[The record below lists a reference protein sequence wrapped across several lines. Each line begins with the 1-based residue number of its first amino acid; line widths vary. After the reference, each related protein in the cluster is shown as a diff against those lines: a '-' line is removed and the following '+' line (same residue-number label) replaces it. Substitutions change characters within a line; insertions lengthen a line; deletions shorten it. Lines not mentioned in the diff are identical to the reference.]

1 MKKLYKISIFFT
13 ILLIAG
19 IYNSKDLINDYKR
32 SVHLEN
38 LNNSPV
44 KQTYK
49 LSKTERKKINLPPNQ
64 YQEKMWELSMNP
76 MTGKPDIDDLFEI
89 QYKLKESNEVDVRAF
104 TVPGES
110 EEMKWVSRGPYNV
123 GGRTKGLMFDPNDE
137 SDETVFAGGVSG
149 GLFKNTNISN
159 ENSEWVHITSGIPDN
174 IPVSSIVYDPND
186 LKTFYVGTGESYTGA
201 EALGNGLWKSSDGG
215 ITWNNVFGGKSKTQK
230 VYRSKGNFVKVT
242 NRDLGPYSYISAAF
256 GPSLTSDA
264 ITGDLILANDNDD
277 TGDTSDGIGGSKH
290 DACQALV
297 NGSEIK
303 DNIAFIERGDCSFIS
318 KVQKAQDVGALAVI
332 VVNRNDGSQEN
343 WTSGPITMGGTD
355 GAQNIKIPSVMISAS
370 YANQLKNAINQGK
383 VTVSLELE
391 YLVSAGRTVS
401 PGVFYINDVVVR
413 DNDGESE
420 VIIAAGVS
428 SHRDDGNHLF
438 GADDYGIWKST
449 DAAESWDK
457 IPFQIDG
464 SVYSYQPMDLE
475 IAPDNKLWVSTTRNH
490 RGSGG
495 GSILVANA
503 DISAFELKHTITYND
518 GADRARRTELE
529 VASNGDIYAL
539 AAENPVTII
548 KSTNE
553 FASQPVALTLPD
565 DDDTN
570 IDANDFTR
578 GQSFYD
584 LLIESD
590 PENPQTIYA
599 GGIDLFKST
608 SGGENA
614 SANPWNQFTH
624 WYSGFGHVYT
634 HADQHNMVFGN
645 YDSSK
650 KVFGNDGGVYY
661 SKSNGSGEEISSRN
675 SNFVTTQFY
684 TIGVAPSE
692 MFKDL
697 DKQIQGNDLSDWR
710 RKTKRVTGMSDVF
723 LSGAQDNGTQFQSD
737 RENKITTSIDVSGGD
752 GAASMFS
759 QNIEKPYFITNYVY
773 NNYVE
778 AYDFASEDFYQIRS
792 EGGSNGDFINVQALD
807 SNFGIIYSNYTGSNF
822 QIISYYGW
830 DNFAEDDKNSDAPSR
845 ILSNSQITSNV
856 SALTVSPH
864 TTNSS
869 TLMVGLEDGSVLKV
883 ENANSSNPTY
893 TNLTGRDFLGS
904 VSDIEFG
911 LTENE
916 IFVTFHNYSVVNIFY
931 SKDGGKT
938 WENKE
943 GDEDNGGLPNLPV
956 RSILQNPIVL
966 SEVIVGTDLGVW
978 YTKNFFDS
986 SPTWNSAFNGMSDVR
1001 VTDLDM
1007 RDDYKVFA
1015 STYGRGV
1022 FSSYFSSDGPLL
1034 QLSIPEPSLKINQGE
1049 TGSFSVKLRVFSNYD
1064 FETTFSVD
1072 GLPLD
1077 TELNYD
1083 PSNPIVINN
1092 DGELTFNLTISD
1104 TAEAKIYP
1112 LIINATAPGQTI
1124 ESVGIELEILSND
1137 YDNDGIKNSEDNC
1150 ENTANPDQK
1159 DFDGDGIGDVCDPN
1173 PIANDTFT
1181 LFYTDEVCRS
1191 SNNGVI
1197 DLTIKGDWGE
1207 YPFTI
1212 DVSSNVSGFSFD
1224 PVKIEGSN
1232 WNLSGL
1238 EAGVYEVC
1246 LTNELFSNFKQC
1258 FNVNIQEPIDLSV
1271 LAGINRDNRQ
1281 INLNLKGSSSYNIL
1295 FNGLNFK
1302 TSSSELNLDLKPG
1315 INTIKVSTNLE
1326 CQGVFEETIFI
1337 SEEILLSPNP
1347 ANNQSKLWV
1356 GGNDNDINMT
1366 LFDVTGRIIWTKED
1380 KVPYTRSLNVPFTDI
1395 KSGIYILQVES
1406 ETVNKSIK
1414 VIKE

>member
-1 MKKLYKISIFFT
+1 M
-13 ILLIAG
+13 
-19 IYNSKDLINDYKR
+19 YNSKDLINDYKR
-32 SVHLEN
+32 SVHLKN

-149 GLFKNTNISN
+149 GLFKNSNISN
-159 ENSEWVHITSGIPDN
+159 VNSEWVHITSGIPDN

-242 NRDLGPYSYISAAF
+242 NRDLGPYSYIGAAF

-264 ITGDLILANDNDD
+264 VTGDLILANDNDD
-277 TGDTSDGIGGSKH
+277 TGDVSDGIGGSIY
-290 DACQALV
+290 DACQSLI

-318 KVQKAQDVGALAVI
+318 KVQKAQDAGAIAVI
-332 VVNRNDGSQEN
+332 VVNRDDGSQTN
-343 WTSGPITMGGTD
+343 WSSGPITMGGTD
-355 GAQNIKIPSVMISAS
+355 GAENIKIPSVMISATYS
-370 YANQLKNAINQGK
+370 NQLKNALNQGK
-383 VTVSLELE
+383 VTVSMALE
-391 YLVSAGRTVS
+391 YLANEGRTVS
-401 PGVFYINDVVVR
+401 PGIFYINDVVVR
-413 DNDGESE
+413 DNDGNSE

-428 SHRDDGNHLF
+428 THRDDGNHLF
-438 GADDYGIWKST
+438 GVDDYGIWKST
-449 DAAESWDK
+449 DKGVSWDK

-464 SVYSYQPMDLE
+464 GVYSYQPMDLE

-490 RGSGG
+490 KGSGG
-495 GSILVANA
+495 GSILVANS
-503 DISAFELKHTITYND
+503 DISAFELKHTILYNE
-518 GADRARRTELE
+518 ADQARRTELE
-529 VASNGDIYAL
+529 IASNGDIYAL
-539 AAENPVTII
+539 ASENPVTIV

-570 IDANDFTR
+570 IDADDFTR

-584 LLIESD
+584 LLIDSD
-590 PENPQTIYA
+590 PKNPQTIYA

-608 SGGENA
+608 TAGENA
-614 SANPWNQFTH
+614 SANPWDQFTH
-624 WYSGFGHVYT
+624 WYNGFGHVYA
-634 HADQHNMVFGN
+634 HADQHNMAFGN

-661 SKSNGSGEEISSRN
+661 SKSNGSSEEISSRN

-684 TIGVAPSE
+684 TIGVAPYE

-710 RKTKRVTGMSDVF
+710 RKTKRVSGLTDVF
-723 LSGAQDNGTQFQSD
+723 ISGAQDNGTQFQSD
-737 RENKITTSIDVSGGD
+737 REDKITTSIDVSGGD

-759 QNIEKPYFITNYVY
+759 QNINKPYFITNYVY

-778 AYDFASEDFYQIRS
+778 AYDFLTGDFYQIRD
-792 EGGSNGDFINVQALD
+792 EDGSNGDFINVQALD

-822 QIISYYGW
+822 QIIAYYDW
-830 DNFAEDDKNSDAPSR
+830 DNFAESDKNIDAPSR
-845 ILSNSQITSNV
+845 ILSNPLLTSNI

-864 TTNSS
+864 TTESS
-869 TLMVGLEDGSVLKV
+869 TLMIGLEDGSVIKA
-883 ENANSSNPTY
+883 ENANSSNPTF

-916 IFVTFHNYSVVNIFY
+916 IFVTFHNYSVINIFY

-943 GDEDNGGLPNLPV
+943 GDEENGGLPNLPV

-966 SEVIVGTDLGVW
+966 SEVIIGTDLGVW

-1034 QLSIPEPSLKINQGE
+1034 QLSVVEPSVKIPQGGNGAFK
-1049 TGSFSVKLRVFSNYD
+1049 TKFRVFSNYD
-1064 FETTFSVD
+1064 YETTFSLQ
-1072 GLPLD
+1072 GLPEN
-1077 TELNYD
+1077 TELSYD
-1083 PSNPIVINN
+1083 PSNPIQINA
-1092 DGELTFNLTISD
+1092 DGEITFNLIIPEST
-1104 TAEAKIYP
+1104 EAKTYP
-1112 LIINATAPGQTI
+1112 ITVNATAKGQTI
-1124 ESVGIELEILSND
+1124 ESAGISLEILSND
-1137 YDNDGIKNSEDNC
+1137 YDNDGIKNSTDNC
-1150 ENTANPDQK
+1150 ENFANPDQK

-1173 PIANDTFT
+1173 PIPNDTFT

-1191 SNNGVI
+1191 SNDGVI

-1207 YPFTI
+1207 YPFTV
-1212 DVSSNVSGFSFD
+1212 DVNSNVSGFSFD
-1224 PVKIEGSN
+1224 PTQIEGSN
-1232 WNLSGL
+1232 WKITGL
-1238 EAGVYEVC
+1238 QAGVYEIC
-1246 LTNELFSNFKQC
+1246 LTNELFLNFKQC
-1258 FNVNIQEPIDLSV
+1258 FNINIQEPIDLSV
-1271 LAGINRDNRQ
+1271 LTAVNRENRQ
-1281 INLNLKGSSSYNIL
+1281 LNLNMNGSSDYNIM
-1295 FNGLNFK
+1295 FNGLYFK
-1302 TSSSELNLDLKPG
+1302 TSSSELNLDLKAG
-1315 INTIKVSTNLE
+1315 INTIRVSTNLE

-1337 SEEILLSPNP
+1337 SEDILLSPNP
-1347 ANNQSKLWV
+1347 ANNVSKLWV
-1356 GGNDNDINMT
+1356 GGTDYDINIT
-1366 LFDVTGRIIWTKED
+1366 LFDLSGRVIWTKQD
-1380 KVPYTRSLNVPFTDI
+1380 KVPYTRSLNLPFNDLS
-1395 KSGIYILQVES
+1395 SGIYILQVDS

>member
-1 MKKLYKISIFFT
+1 
-13 ILLIAG
+13 
-19 IYNSKDLINDYKR
+19 
-32 SVHLEN
+32 
-38 LNNSPV
+38 
-44 KQTYK
+44 
-49 LSKTERKKINLPPNQ
+49 
-64 YQEKMWELSMNP
+64 
-76 MTGKPDIDDLFEI
+76 
-89 QYKLKESNEVDVRAF
+89 
-104 TVPGES
+104 
-110 EEMKWVSRGPYNV
+110 
-123 GGRTKGLMFDPNDE
+123 
-137 SDETVFAGGVSG
+137 
-149 GLFKNTNISN
+149 
-159 ENSEWVHITSGIPDN
+159 
-174 IPVSSIVYDPND
+174 
-186 LKTFYVGTGESYTGA
+186 
-201 EALGNGLWKSSDGG
+201 
-215 ITWNNVFGGKSKTQK
+215 
-230 VYRSKGNFVKVT
+230 
-242 NRDLGPYSYISAAF
+242 
-256 GPSLTSDA
+256 
-264 ITGDLILANDNDD
+264 
-277 TGDTSDGIGGSKH
+277 
-290 DACQALV
+290 
-297 NGSEIK
+297 
-303 DNIAFIERGDCSFIS
+303 
-318 KVQKAQDVGALAVI
+318 
-332 VVNRNDGSQEN
+332 
-343 WTSGPITMGGTD
+343 
-355 GAQNIKIPSVMISAS
+355 
-370 YANQLKNAINQGK
+370 
-383 VTVSLELE
+383 
-391 YLVSAGRTVS
+391 
-401 PGVFYINDVVVR
+401 
-413 DNDGESE
+413 
-420 VIIAAGVS
+420 
-428 SHRDDGNHLF
+428 
-438 GADDYGIWKST
+438 
-449 DAAESWDK
+449 
-457 IPFQIDG
+457 
-464 SVYSYQPMDLE
+464 
-475 IAPDNKLWVSTTRNH
+475 
-490 RGSGG
+490 
-495 GSILVANA
+495 
-503 DISAFELKHTITYND
+503 
-518 GADRARRTELE
+518 
-529 VASNGDIYAL
+529 
-539 AAENPVTII
+539 
-548 KSTNE
+548 
-553 FASQPVALTLPD
+553 
-565 DDDTN
+565 
-570 IDANDFTR
+570 
-578 GQSFYD
+578 
-584 LLIESD
+584 
-590 PENPQTIYA
+590 
-599 GGIDLFKST
+599 
-608 SGGENA
+608 
-614 SANPWNQFTH
+614 
-624 WYSGFGHVYT
+624 
-634 HADQHNMVFGN
+634 MVFGN

-684 TIGVAPSE
+684 TLGVAPSE

-737 RENKITTSIDVSGGD
+737 REDKITTSIDVSGGD

-830 DNFAEDDKNSDAPSR
+830 DNFAEDDKNTDAPSR

-1034 QLSIPEPSLKINQGE
+1034 QLSVPEPSLKINQGE

-1083 PSNPIVINN
+1083 PSNPIVINT

-1197 DLTIKGDWGE
+1197 DITIKGEWGE
-1207 YPFTI
+1207 YPFKV

-1224 PVKIEGSN
+1224 PV
-1232 WNLSGL
+1232 
-1238 EAGVYEVC
+1238 
-1246 LTNELFSNFKQC
+1246 
-1258 FNVNIQEPIDLSV
+1258 
-1271 LAGINRDNRQ
+1271 
-1281 INLNLKGSSSYNIL
+1281 
-1295 FNGLNFK
+1295 
-1302 TSSSELNLDLKPG
+1302 
-1315 INTIKVSTNLE
+1315 
-1326 CQGVFEETIFI
+1326 
-1337 SEEILLSPNP
+1337 
-1347 ANNQSKLWV
+1347 
-1356 GGNDNDINMT
+1356 
-1366 LFDVTGRIIWTKED
+1366 
-1380 KVPYTRSLNVPFTDI
+1380 
-1395 KSGIYILQVES
+1395 
-1406 ETVNKSIK
+1406 
-1414 VIKE
+1414 